1 MKKQWLV
8 NKHKMEK
15 IKKLAQQKMIQQQ
28 FKKQAKE
35 DSIRGEIEKAKSNE
49 ERDKKIEHEEKRLRV
64 MCK

>member
-1 MKKQWLV
+1 
-8 NKHKMEK
+8 MEK